1 MICVG
6 KDKPSSSS
14 PSPTSSLLL
23 SLLVLNVSVGG
34 LGDRGSC
41 FRAGSV
47 LGPGTVGDAV
57 WDGGDRGVGR
67 RFLGEEASVFRLTK
81 KSNVSCL
88 DIGGDQKMQDAWF
101 DAIRHGDMTYL
112 RTHAGR
118 YRGTRNGSG
127 DTGLVCAIKHNRV
140 EAAAFL
146 IPYER
151 NLLLEGGTTALMV
164 CALYNCVDV
173 AAILAPSGH
182 SAANAHGQTALML
195 AAERGHHK
203 VVKVILPSEVM
214 RRDGRDRTALML
226 AAINGHTRAVELL
239 LSHEAGF
246 VNREGETAFY
256 LALYHNNVAVAHL
269 LEPYEA
275 NVWSP
280 RLADVIGLALSDPK
294 TRSYVD
300 LLVQKYPN
308 VEKAY
313 RQFCQSSGGQHL
325 DTSILP
331 LSPIAER
338 KSGTI
343 HPQKGLAE
351 TTPIRETRQLVISDS
366 HPSPSHASSH
376 FERSPSPSRRAESG
390 NLPAL
395 SPTRSSRFVEDLPT
409 LCNEI
414 VVSFARSFGPARSGS
429 TLTRST
435 RRAPSRLPRELEALS
450 ARSPYTDLRTSSPT
464 TRAGMGTGIRSRVSG
479 TPHRH
484 SYMLEAFNRKRDR
497 SVLQSCSTLEG
508 EDARE
513 YGPGSGAFP
522 SVKVPIVDSMESLGK
537 YVATNMGGVP
547 ALPASPHAS
556 PRESSG
562 PSRSLVNAVENFTQ
576 IIDDLSNENIVL
588 ARELDQERRA
598 LRALQQASTHDKRTI
613 EGLRQ
618 QVERL
623 MQNFSDS
630 TQKDIRMMRREIERL
645 DNSLLDAKRLEIE
658 LSRMVDEADDT
669 SRLVDDT
676 ASIVC
681 T

>member
-1 MICVG
+1 
-6 KDKPSSSS
+6 
-14 PSPTSSLLL
+14 
-23 SLLVLNVSVGG
+23 
-34 LGDRGSC
+34 
-41 FRAGSV
+41 
-47 LGPGTVGDAV
+47 
-57 WDGGDRGVGR
+57 
-67 RFLGEEASVFRLTK
+67 
-81 KSNVSCL
+81 
-88 DIGGDQKMQDAWF
+88 MQDAWF
-101 DAIRHGDMTYL
+101 DAIRRGDMTYL

-118 YRGTRNGSG
+118 HRGTRNGSG

-182 SAANAHGQTALML
+182 SAANSHGQTALML

-203 VVKVILPSEVM
+203 IVKVILPSEAM

-226 AAINGHTRAVELL
+226 AAINGHTRAIELL
-239 LSHEAGF
+239 LAHEAGF

-256 LALYHNNVAVAHL
+256 LALYHNNVAAAHL

-280 RLADVIGLALSDPK
+280 RLADVIGLALSDTK
-294 TRSYVD
+294 TRTYVE

-313 RQFCQSSGGQHL
+313 RQFCQSGGHL
-325 DTSILP
+325 DASILP
-331 LSPIAER
+331 LSPISER
-338 KSGTI
+338 KPGNLAQPSVS
-343 HPQKGLAE
+343 PQKGMVDA
-351 TTPIRETRQLVISDS
+351 TPVRETRQLVILDR
-366 HPSPSHASSH
+366 PRSPSHTSSH
-376 FERSPSPSRRAESG
+376 FERSPSPSRRTEPGS
-390 NLPAL
+390 LPGL
-395 SPTRSSRFVEDLPT
+395 SPARSSRFVEDLPT

-429 TLTRST
+429 TLTRSA

-450 ARSPYTDLRTSSPT
+450 ARSPYADLRTSSPT
-464 TRAGMGTGIRSRVSG
+464 TRLRTGAGTGTGTSG
-479 TPHRH
+479 TPHKH

-497 SVLQSCSTLEG
+497 SVFHSCSTFEG
-508 EDARE
+508 DEAKE

-537 YVATNMGGVP
+537 YVATNMTGIP
-547 ALPASPHAS
+547 ALPVSPHAS

-576 IIDDLSNENIVL
+576 IIDDLSNENINL
-588 ARELDQERRA
+588 ARELDQERRT

-613 EGLRQ
+613 DSLRQ
-618 QVERL
+618 QVEKL
-623 MQNFSDS
+623 MQNFSDA

-658 LSRMVDEADDT
+658 LSRMVDDADDT
-669 SRLVDDT
+669 PRLADDT